1 MSAELVAEELQL
13 SEKHYP
19 RWPAL
24 LHTLV
29 LLLCLLETARSGS
42 QATTHSLRYDFIA
55 LSQPSPGQIPY
66 EVSGYLDDQP
76 FLWCCKEGRW
86 AEPRT
91 SWAQARDPRAWEKLV
106 LRLKARAQ
114 HLVTILRSIMAH
126 NNQSQESHTL
136 QTTVVC
142 ELLGNQSSWGHWHYN
157 YDGQDFLLSTLES
170 FNASKSQPEPSRAAE
185 REKGREQ
192 SFLTQSCI
200 YPLWKYLEAGV
211 GPWPTVAVIE
221 PPHTKHPPVWIFCGL
236 LASAVVAVG
245 AASAFLWKK
254 WRKSRTA
261 GMQRDVYIPMSN
273 RQTSDVKISGFL
285 DLVEKSPLGP
295 TEFFQL
301 VSQPNGTP
309 SPSDGKE
316 GWADSSKSAPFNSPH
331 PAMPAS
337 TPGGERCTSSGSPG
351 SAL

>member
-42 QATTHSLRYDFIA
+42 QANHCNLCLLDSIDSPASASQPSSWAIGVFHHTQLIYISTHSLRYDFIA

-126 NNQSQESHTL
+126 NNQSQ
-136 QTTVVC
+136 
-142 ELLGNQSSWGHWHYN
+142 
-157 YDGQDFLLSTLES
+157 
-170 FNASKSQPEPSRAAE
+170 
-185 REKGREQ
+185 
-192 SFLTQSCI
+192 
-200 YPLWKYLEAGV
+200 
-211 GPWPTVAVIE
+211 E

>member
-261 GMQRDVYIPMSN
+261 D

>member
-1 MSAELVAEELQL
+1 MSAGLVARELQL

-24 LHTLV
+24 LHALV

-42 QATTHSLRYDFIA
+42 QATTHCLRYDFIA
-55 LSQPSPGQIPY
+55 LSQPSCGQTPY

-86 AEPRT
+86 AEHCT
-91 SWAQARDPRAWEKLV
+91 SWAQARDPRAWAKLV

-114 HLVTILRSIMAH
+114 HFVSILRSIMAH

-136 QTTVVC
+136 QTTVVY
-142 ELLGNQSSWGHWHYN
+142 ELLGNRSSWGHWHYN

-200 YPLWKYLEAGV
+200 YPLRKYLEAGV
-211 GPWPTVAVIE
+211 GPWPTVGVIE
-221 PPHTKHPPVWIFCGL
+221 PPHIKHPPVWIFCGL
-236 LASAVVAVG
+236 LASVVVAVG
-245 AASAFLWKK
+245 AAGAFLWKK
-254 WRKSRTA
+254 WRKGRTA
-261 GMQRDVYIPMSN
+261 GMLCMLELEAALNITGHLS
-273 RQTSDVKISGFL
+273 L
-285 DLVEKSPLGP
+285 CE
-295 TEFFQL
+295 TE
-301 VSQPNGTP
+301 V
-309 SPSDGKE
+309 
-316 GWADSSKSAPFNSPH
+316 
-331 PAMPAS
+331 
-337 TPGGERCTSSGSPG
+337 
-351 SAL
+351 